1 MNLQIITPTGI
12 RYQGAVQRLQFRSHE
27 GLMEIL
33 DNHAPLIAEVKAG
46 TLTTDQGDFD
56 CGGGL
61 VKVKDNEV
69 KVICE

>member
-12 RYQGAVQRLQFRSHE
+12 RHQDTVRRIQFSSAT

-33 DNHAPLIAEVKAG
+33 DNHAPMIAELKAG
-46 TLTTDQGDFD
+46 KLTTDTGEFD
-56 CGGGL
+56 CGGGV